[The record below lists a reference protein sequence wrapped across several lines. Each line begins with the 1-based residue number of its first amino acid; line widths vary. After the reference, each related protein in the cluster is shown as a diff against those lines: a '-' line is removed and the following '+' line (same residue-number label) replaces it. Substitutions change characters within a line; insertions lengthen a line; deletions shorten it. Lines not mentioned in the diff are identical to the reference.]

1 MIFKDDIH
9 KFIKI
14 KIFKENYDNVCDE
27 DIFEWA
33 KETLGIEKEQV
44 LLELEE
50 LENEGNIYRP
60 RHNCYKPT
68 TK

>member
-1 MIFKDDIH
+1 
-9 KFIKI
+9 
-14 KIFKENYDNVCDE
+14 
-27 DIFEWA
+27 
-33 KETLGIEKEQV
+33 

-68 TK
+68 TKWFYENQMWFV